1 MTAEP
6 KVGKKALKKAQTT
19 RSIVEYSALLQALYG
34 CLCDASGF
42 ESFLAHLQ
50 RYFHCNAANLIG
62 LNINPRLMTFGWSSG
77 VSMPVE
83 GFYSENNVITH
94 DTIIDLAL
102 NFPIGEFHSANDVDP
117 QAGLLNRLDASLKR
131 WLNAENI
138 IDVAAMLANNNGDSA
153 VVLTLYR
160 NSASGVF
167 NRDELRQLNLLA
179 PHIRQAVTLYRQVYC
194 QSADNISLNAA
205 LDSTPQANIVLSPM
219 LEVVHANTKA
229 KQWIE
234 QVNHL
239 QMNSDRGILFSD
251 KKVNTVFQTQAFKLL
266 QRGTQGH
273 TPSVAVFSIDHPFG
287 LPIRA
292 TLTPI
297 AASDD
302 QHGYQA
308 LLMQLFDPNISQL
321 PRATEIAI
329 AFALTPAEGRI
340 CEHLIRGFSVKEIS
354 QKIDRRESTIRDT
367 IKSIFI
373 KTGYNRQVEL
383 VAVILRTLPCH

>member
-1 MTAEP
+1 MPAEP
-6 KVGKKALKKAQTT
+6 TVAKKALKKSHTT
-19 RSIVEYSALLQALYG
+19 RSIVEYSALLQTLYY

-42 ESFLAHLQ
+42 ELFLTHLR
-50 RYFHCNAANLIG
+50 RYFRCHAGHLIG

-77 VSMPVE
+77 ASIPLK
-83 GFYSENNVITH
+83 GFYCENSLITKN
-94 DTIIDLAL
+94 TIIDLAL
-102 NFPIGEFHSANDVDP
+102 NFPIGEFHGAHYVDP
-117 QAGLLNRLDASLKR
+117 QSGFLNRLDTSLKQ

-138 IDVAAMLANNNGDSA
+138 IDVTAMLANNNGDSA

-160 NSASGVF
+160 DSASGAF
-167 NRDELRQLNLLA
+167 NRDEIRQLNLIA
-179 PHIRQAVTLYRQVYC
+179 PHIRQAITLYRQVYC
-194 QSADNISLNAA
+194 QSADTISLNTA
-205 LDSTPQANIVLSPM
+205 LDSAPQASIVLSPM

-234 QVNHL
+234 QVDHL
-239 QMNSDRGILFSD
+239 QMNSDGCIFFTD
-251 KKVNTVFQTQAFKLL
+251 KKVNRLFRTQVFTLL
-266 QRGTQGH
+266 RRESQGH
-273 TPSVAVFSIDHPFG
+273 SASVAVFSIDYPFG

-292 TLTPI
+292 TLAPI
-297 AASDD
+297 GASGD

-308 LLMQLFDPNISQL
+308 LLMQFFDPNISQL

-329 AFALTPAEGRI
+329 AFVLTPAEGRI

-373 KTGYNRQVEL
+373 KTGYHRQVEL
-383 VAVILRTLPCH
+383 VAAILRTIPCH